1 MNKRVTYPILV
12 GVTVAIEQ
20 LYATDEL
27 SVPLTILVNEKGVVT
42 DLIPGWSNET
52 RRKFAV
58 LAGET
63 QSAGTFQQNPSTK
76 RNKFNQSFNRLQNF

>member
-1 MNKRVTYPILV
+1 VNKRVTYPILV
-12 GVTVAIEQ
+12 CGTVAIEQ

-63 QSAGTFQQNPSTK
+63 QSAGTFPAK
-76 RNKFNQSFNRLQNF
+76 PVDKAK